1 MAPARGCSR
10 ATFLDRLPPELL
22 AEIHGR
28 LGFVDRLALAASCAA
43 RSRLALK
50 PEAPCLVLPG
60 AFADRITVFSLADH
74 HAAAARA
81 TDPAMRDHV
90 VLGSSSSTAAGWLV
104 TADAQGDLRMAN
116 PVTGEQADLPAITT
130 IPFIRPLGGAFCL
143 CMGPFA
149 DVRFRGE
156 APSADGTF
164 DGAWWGGR
172 ATFTHTA
179 DQMRLWFYRKV
190 VFSVSASPTPSP
202 RGYAAML
209 ILSRNLGAPAF
220 ATAEDPVWRLAPSR
234 DGVEDAIHHD
244 GRFYSVTY
252 SGAVEAWDRRGGG
265 SGEFVSRAV
274 APRLAFQEHG
284 LSRKYLAAAPDGR
297 LMAVL
302 KYSPQEKGDGV
313 SFKVQVLDEARRR
326 WKEAS
331 DIGDAALFVGVNATL
346 CVAAREYHGV
356 RAGCVY
362 FTDDNIGETWLR
374 HERRGAGNYGY
385 GYANREANHE
395 IRDVGVYSL
404 QSGKTERINAT
415 LQEHPRWPPAAWFT
429 PSV

>member
-1 MAPARGCSR
+1 MAPARGCSGV
-10 ATFLDRLPPELL
+10 TFLDRLPPELL

-43 RSRLALK
+43 RSRIALK
-50 PEAPCLVLPG
+50 TEAPCLVLPG
-60 AFADRITVFSLADH
+60 ASPDRITVFSLADN

-90 VLGSSSSTAAGWLV
+90 VLGSCSAAAGWLV
-104 TADAQGDLRMAN
+104 TADARGSLRMAN

-130 IPFIRPLGGAFCL
+130 IPFIRPLGGGAFCL
-143 CMGPFA
+143 SMGPFA
-149 DVRFRGE
+149 EVRFRGE

-164 DGAWWGGR
+164 NGAWWGGR
-172 ATFTHTA
+172 STFTHTA

-190 VFSVSASPTPSP
+190 VLSVSSASPTPSP
-202 RGYAAML
+202 RSYAAML
-209 ILSRNLGAPAF
+209 ILGRNLGAPAF
-220 ATAEDPVWRLAPSR
+220 ASAEDPVWRLAPSR

-252 SGAVEAWDRRGGG
+252 SGAVEAWERGDGGG
-265 SGEFVSRAV
+265 GEFVSRAV
-274 APRLAFQEHG
+274 APRLAFEERSV
-284 LSRKYLAAAPDGR
+284 SRKYLAAALDGR

-313 SFKVQVLDEARRR
+313 SFKVQVLDEARGR
-326 WKEAS
+326 WEEAA
-331 DIGDAALFVGVNATL
+331 DIGDAALFVGVNGTL
-346 CVAAREYHGV
+346 CVSAREYPRV

-374 HERRGAGNYGY
+374 HDRDVGY
-385 GYANREANHE
+385 GYANREANLE
-395 IRDVGVYSL
+395 VRDVGVYSL
-404 QSGKTERINAT
+404 HSGKVERINVT
-415 LQEHPRWPPAAWFT
+415 LQEQPRWPPAAWFT